1 MGRKFLE
8 DVNINNLKGQR
19 QRHQGG
25 RNIGIMKQ
33 EHREAGMADLDVVAA
48 YLRTSRL
55 PFVARTSPINI
66 ASRAESSLS
75 KSYRVCSASDICSR
89 PIIAAWHSELSCGLD
104 PIKSLRC
111 WISCNGLFVH

>member
-1 MGRKFLE
+1 MGGELLE
-8 DVNINNLKGQR
+8 DVNINNLEGWR
-19 QRHQGG
+19 QRRQGG

-66 ASRAESSLS
+66 ASRAESSLG
-75 KSYRVCSASDICSR
+75 KSYRVRSARYLLSPNHSR
-89 PIIAAWHSELSCGLD
+89 LAFRAKLWS
-104 PIKSLRC
+104 
-111 WISCNGLFVH
+111 